1 MKRSL
6 TAVDFAALLR
16 EGLNGLEGLRLQKAW
31 MLGEA
36 VVARFREPAL
46 GDRYLVLS
54 PCIGVFETRYELPR
68 GEPVKQLAA
77 VLRELRGAR
86 LTCIRQVG
94 LDRVAVLTF
103 DKGGGRVEIVAEWV
117 REGNLIALNG
127 GGRVTALLRAREMRD
142 RRLAIGEL
150 YEPPPPRGLDP
161 LSLTHLDVPSPNARL
176 TVAAL
181 LSRTV
186 NAPGELLAEAA
197 YRAGVDP
204 NVVSNTVPL
213 NALSRALVELKKLI
227 LKVLKGE
234 LEPCV
239 ALEEGEVAAAYPI
252 KLKHVTLKLEP
263 STTFAEAVDRL
274 LTKLLIQVP
283 ATTSGAAVEAEQF
296 AHEYAE
302 RSIQLKRAAE
312 VIMSDLA
319 RFEMLL
325 KEFKILR
332 ESVQWDLL
340 KGKLSEKYPE
350 IIAVDPP
357 RMLVKMLVNGVEV
370 DLNANL
376 SAARNASLLYEEAK
390 EFERKAEKAKEVAA
404 RLGLKSPE
412 LPSLKLR
419 KERSWFES
427 FHHFFSSEG
436 FLVIGGRDAS
446 QNEAIVRKYMQ
457 VGDLFFHA
465 EIHGGPV
472 VIVKSEGKQVGE
484 ATIREAAQ
492 LAAIYS
498 KAWEA
503 GLTSVDVYW
512 VNSDQV
518 SKKAPAGEYIKKG
531 AFMVYGKRNY
541 IKSVKLE
548 LAIGVEV
555 EGGVFK
561 LLAGPLQPLL
571 SKCKAAVILEPGRL
585 KREETAEKVAKR
597 LSSALMAKGLKARIQ
612 PSEVLALLPRGG
624 FHISRVVEIG

>member
-16 EGLNGLEGLRLQKAW
+16 EGLNSFEGLRLQKAW

-54 PCIGVFETRYELPR
+54 PHAGVFETRYELPR
-68 GEPVKQLAA
+68 GGLVKQLATA
-77 VLRELRGAR
+77 LRELRGAR

-94 LDRVAVLTF
+94 LDRVAALTF
-103 DKGGGRVEIVAEWV
+103 EKGGGRVELVAEWV
-117 REGNLIALNG
+117 REGNLIVLD
-127 GGRVTALLRAREMRD
+127 GGRRLTALLRAREMRD

-161 LSLTHLDVPSPNARL
+161 LSLTHLDAPLPDARL

-181 LSRTV
+181 LSRAV
-186 NAPGELLAEAA
+186 NAPGELIAEAA
-197 YRAGVDP
+197 YRAGADP
-204 NVVSNTVPL
+204 NVVSNAVPL
-213 NALSRALVELKKLI
+213 NALSRSLVELKRLI

-239 ALEEGEVAAAYPI
+239 VLENGEVTAAYPI
-252 KLKHVTLKLEP
+252 ELKHVTLKLEP
-263 STTFAEAVDRL
+263 SATFTEAVDRL

-283 ATTSGAAVEAEQF
+283 ATTDGAAAEAERL
-296 AHEYAE
+296 AREYAE

-312 VIMSDLA
+312 IIMSDLT
-319 RFEMLL
+319 RFEALL
-325 KEFKILR
+325 KEFKILK
-332 ESVQWDLL
+332 EGMQWDLL
-340 KGKLSEKYPE
+340 KGELSEKYPE
-350 IIAVDPP
+350 ITAVDPL
-357 RMLVKMLVNGVEV
+357 RMLVKVLVNGAEV
-370 DLNANL
+370 NLDANL
-376 SAARNASLLYEEAK
+376 SAARNASLLYEKAK
-390 EFERKAEKAKEVAA
+390 EYERKAEKAKEAAA
-404 RLGLKSPE
+404 RLERKPPE
-412 LPSLKLR
+412 LPSLKPR

-457 VGDLFFHA
+457 AGDLFFHA

-472 VIVKSEGKQVGE
+472 VVVKSEGKQVGE
-484 ATIREAAQ
+484 VTLREAAQ
-492 LAAIYS
+492 LAAVYS
-498 KAWEA
+498 RAWEA

-541 IKSVKLE
+541 IKGVKLE
-548 LAIGVEV
+548 LAVGIEV
-555 EGGVFK
+555 KGEAFK
-561 LLAGPLQPLL
+561 LLAGPPSALL
-571 SKCKAAVILEPGRL
+571 KECKAVVILEPGRL
-585 KREETAEKVAKR
+585 EREETAEKVAKR
-597 LSSALMAKGLKARIQ
+597 LSSALTAKGLKARVQ
-612 PSEVLALLPRGG
+612 PSEILALLPRGG
-624 FHISRVVEIG
+624 FHISRVMGID